1 MSETLPII
9 KPIDLS
15 GIENPHIRIAL
26 RDLQSM
32 LIFTL
37 QRQQLDIQALL
48 EMMIDHHIGS
58 LAEFKRYLAR
68 QKENAH
74 RSNPRR
80 HRCRHTTPAGRAAAE
95 CAHFANKKIKQQKPS
110 PPRPNRLR
118 VVRWW

>member
-68 QKENAH
+68 QKENARTGRIH
-74 RSNPRR
+74 DAIVAATQPPPEEPPPSALTSPTRR
-80 HRCRHTTPAGRAAAE
+80 
-95 CAHFANKKIKQQKPS
+95 
-110 PPRPNRLR
+110 
-118 VVRWW
+118 